1 MVRNG
6 FGIVAVAAALLSGC
20 ASDPSPRASLPSGV
34 DAYSVITASAEKQ
47 EVRDYRIGA
56 LDTISV
62 SVFQEPELSIS
73 AAQVDA
79 SGNIALPL
87 LGKVPAAG
95 KTASELSA
103 LIAGKLGEKYLVKP
117 QVTVSVSGSV
127 SQKVVVQG
135 EVNQAGVYD
144 IKGRTTLLEALAMA
158 RGETRV
164 ATLKEVV
171 VFRNVNG
178 QRMGAVFDVAA
189 IRRGKAEDPEILG
202 NDVVV
207 VGYSHAK
214 SIWRDIRESAGIVS
228 VFRPFQ

>member
-1 MVRNG
+1 MYR
-6 FGIVAVAAALLSGC
+6 IAVAGVGSALLLSGC
-20 ASDPSPRASLPSGV
+20 ASGPSASSTLPSGPQ
-34 DAYSVITASAEKQ
+34 AYAAISVAPEMGD
-47 EVRDYRIGA
+47 VRDYRIGA

-62 SVFQEPELSIS
+62 FVFQEPDLSVKE
-73 AAQVDA
+73 AQVDA

-95 KTASELSA
+95 KTASELSTV
-103 LIAGKLGEKYLVKP
+103 IAQKLGAKYLEKP
-117 QVTVSVSGSV
+117 EVTVSVSGSV

-135 EVNQAGVYD
+135 EVNQAGVYE

-158 RGETRV
+158 KGETRV

-171 VFRNVNG
+171 IFRNVGG

-189 IRRGKAEDPEILG
+189 IRRGQGDDPEILG

-214 SIWRDIRESAGIVS
+214 SIWREVRESAGIAS
-228 VFRPFQ
+228 VFRPF